1 MLALLAACGGGDGS
15 PLTKEEYASRADEIC
30 TDYRRK
36 VDELGQPS
44 NISELADAAD
54 KTLPLLEDAIHGLK
68 DLEPPEAERATAEE
82 WLREV
87 DKLKVDLDEIR
98 QRAREGDM
106 AAVQA
111 VVPNAQEHNRRS
123 NELAGELGMSVCNS
137 G

>member
-1 MLALLAACGGGDGS
+1 MLVLVAACGGDNGS
-15 PLTKEEYASRADEIC
+15 PLTREEYASRADEIC

-44 NISELADAAD
+44 NLSQLADAAD
-54 KTLPLLEDAIHGLK
+54 KTLPLLEDAIDGFK
-68 DLEPPEAERATAEE
+68 ELEPPEGERATAEE
-82 WLREV
+82 WLREI
-87 DKLKVDLDEIR
+87 DKLKVDLEEIR
-98 QRAREGDM
+98 QRAREGNM

-111 VVPNAQEHNRRS
+111 VVPKAQEHNGRS

>member
-1 MLALLAACGGGDGS
+1 MLVLVAACGGDNGS
-15 PLTKEEYASRADEIC
+15 SLTREEYASRADEIC

-36 VDELGQPS
+36 VDELGQPT

-54 KTLPLLEDAIHGLK
+54 TTLPVLEDAIDAFK
-68 DLEPPEAERATAEE
+68 ELEPPEAERAAAEE
-82 WLREV
+82 WLREI
-87 DKLKVDLDEIR
+87 DKLKVDLEEIR
-98 QRAREGDM
+98 QRAREGNM

-111 VVPNAQEHNRRS
+111 VVPTAQEHNQRS